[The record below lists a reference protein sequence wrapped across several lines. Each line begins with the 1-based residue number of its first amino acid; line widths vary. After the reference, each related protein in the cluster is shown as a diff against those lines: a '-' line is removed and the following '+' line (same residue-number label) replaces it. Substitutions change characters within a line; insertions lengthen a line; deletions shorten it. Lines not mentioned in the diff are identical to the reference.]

1 LTAIP
6 GGDYFHSCMRDRR
19 RGSSVIDYAAAP
31 VAPRVADRPIVT
43 LTTDFGLSDH
53 YVAAMK
59 AVLIRECPAARL
71 IDVTH
76 AVPRHDILCASI
88 TLERAIDGFPKDTVH
103 LAVVDPG
110 VGTDR
115 RLLIAKI
122 KDQFVVAP
130 DNGLITWAWRVHAI
144 TPGES
149 AARPRISSL
158 EVAEIT
164 RTFKGASST
173 FHGRD
178 ILAPIAG
185 MLARGVPMSEL
196 TRPIDNPVLL
206 DNLVPARCDDS
217 RGAIIHID
225 HFGNA
230 TTNIRQDALRAKPA
244 VNVRVNRRTIGKLK
258 RTYWDVAPGKPL
270 ALIGS
275 SGLLEIAVRD
285 GSAHDDLKVRVG
297 DEVVLQ

>member
-1 LTAIP
+1 
-6 GGDYFHSCMRDRR
+6 
-19 RGSSVIDYAAAP
+19 
-31 VAPRVADRPIVT
+31 VT
-43 LTTDFGLSDH
+43 LTTDFGLRDH

-76 AVPRHDILCASI
+76 SVPRHDILCASI
-88 TLERAIDGFPKDTVH
+88 TLERAIDGFPKNTVH

-110 VGTDR
+110 VGTAR
-115 RLLIAKI
+115 RLLISRI
-122 KDQFVVAP
+122 NDQYVVSP
-130 DNGLITWAWRVHAI
+130 DNGLITWAWRVH
-144 TPGES
+144 GSS
-149 AARPRISSL
+149 ASAKPHA
-158 EVAEIT
+158 AEIT

-178 ILAPIAG
+178 ILSPIAG
-185 MLARGVPMSEL
+185 SLARGVPMNEL
-196 TRPIDNPVLL
+196 SRPIDDPVLL
-206 DNLVPARCDDS
+206 DNLAPADSDDT
-217 RGAIIHID
+217 RGTIIHID

-230 TTNIRQDALRAKPA
+230 TTNIRQNALRAKPA
-244 VNVRVNRRTIGKLK
+244 VNVRVNRRTIGKVK

-285 GSAHDDLKVRVG
+285 GSARDDLKLRVG
-297 DEVVLQ
+297 DEVAIK